1 MGKEQLKKDMANN
14 HPTTYAEMKAD
25 TRVAR
30 LRTLEAEIRRLKVEL
45 GQTRRRLP
53 GRIQL
58 GAAFEREMQ
67 LTAKQA
73 LKEQLKK
80 DMANNHPTTYKEMK
94 ADTRVARLRT
104 LEAEIQALK
113 VELGQTRRRLP
124 GRIQLGAGFQ
134 REMQL

>member
-1 MGKEQLKKDMANN
+1 MG
-14 HPTTYAEMKAD
+14 
-25 TRVAR
+25 
-30 LRTLEAEIRRLKVEL
+30 
-45 GQTRRRLP
+45 
-53 GRIQL
+53 
-58 GAAFEREMQ
+58 
-67 LTAKQA
+67 A

-80 DMANNHPTTYKEMK
+80 DMATNHPTTYEEMQ

-134 REMQL
+134 REMQLTAKQALKEQLKKDMATNHPTTYEEMQADTR